1 MDGSNCVKGASYS
14 IWPISNSGFDSAAF
28 VPLITKG
35 VLFVP
40 VEMCEVE
47 EALVDYGLL
56 LKLNEI
62 VAFELIWFKSS

>member
-1 MDGSNCVKGASYS
+1 MDGSSCVKGAFYS
-14 IWPISNSGFDSAAF
+14 IYPIFNSGSDSAAF
-28 VPLITKG
+28 VILITKG

-40 VEMCEVE
+40 EEMCEVE

-62 VAFELIWFKSS
+62 VAFVST